1 MQMSRTP
8 KKIETKKTHLQ
19 RLAELA
25 RQRGRIMALPP
36 EKALS
41 EILDHPQPDAL
52 VRSFA
57 EEDFFFLIHDIGH
70 QDSLEILSLASTR
83 QWEYLLDIESW
94 EKDRFNLETLTR
106 WMSLL
111 LKADPSR
118 FLRWVMDEKCEQLE
132 YYLFKTSQVI
142 IREHDQDPSDFG
154 DGFFTFDDVFYVR
167 LPEENREDED
177 DDTDP
182 SDNQDKNDLL
192 TDLLGRMA
200 EADHPFYQKFLLR
213 SAQVIPAE
221 SEEEFFRL
229 RNVRLAEKGFVPFDE
244 AVGIYQSVLLKNLR
258 KREKIIRS
266 GNKEDLFMPVP
277 LNHLAMMDPHQIF
290 CRALSLIRMEDVFDQ
305 IQIEFAGLCNR
316 LMAADPQPVREREVL
331 KTVVKKA
338 CGYLGIGLQRL
349 SGKKTAPDEN
359 RMAAMIRSY
368 PLIDI
373 FRAGYGLAAD
383 LKRQAEDW
391 RKNAWFTRNRLTLH
405 FWGERLMGVIGG
417 LLVKRP
423 LYFDNYKTGVLYRE
437 FETMTDIRRPR
448 AALRRAM
455 AFDDLFSRLSI
466 DLLPPSKQV
475 LITYK
480 NLLLTLWAR
489 RRLGLSAVP
498 EPIPIAQFR
507 PFFADLWE
515 TAESGSA
522 PAVRESHKTDF
533 LCWLAQESGFTE
545 PEISRNLGKA
555 LERLFIEIADEYGS
569 LSPMDLE
576 PRFINLFLLEK

>member
-1 MQMSRTP
+1 MQMTRIP
-8 KKIETKKTHLQ
+8 KKVETQKTHIQ
-19 RLAELA
+19 RMAELA
-25 RQRGRIMALPP
+25 RDRGRILALPP

-41 EILDHPQPDAL
+41 EILDHSQPHAL

-57 EEDFFFLIHDIGH
+57 EEDFFFLVHDIGP
-70 QDSLEILSLASTR
+70 QDSLELLSMASLR

-94 EKDRFNLETLTR
+94 TKDRFNLEALTR

-118 FLRWVMDEKCEQLE
+118 FVRWAMDEKSDQLE
-132 YYLFKTSQVI
+132 YYLFKTSEVI

-167 LPEENREDED
+167 LPEEQQETDEEEPE
-177 DDTDP
+177 TTEEETRH
-182 SDNQDKNDLL
+182 NLV
-192 TDLLGRMA
+192 TDLLGRIA
-200 EADHPFYQKFLLR
+200 EADHPFYQQTLLR
-213 SAQVIPAE
+213 STQVIPAE

-244 AVGIYQSVLLKNLR
+244 AVGIYQSVPLKNLS
-258 KREKIIRS
+258 KREKIIRG
-266 GNKEDLFMPVP
+266 GNKEDMFMPVP
-277 LNHLAMMDPHQIF
+277 LNHLAMMDPGQIF
-290 CRALSLIRMEDVFDQ
+290 CRALSQIRMEDVFDQ
-305 IQIEFAGLCNR
+305 IQIEFAGLCNH
-316 LMAADPQPVREREVL
+316 LIAADPKPVREREAL
-331 KTVVKKA
+331 KAVVKKA
-338 CGYLGIGLQRL
+338 CGYLGIGLRRL
-349 SGKKTAPDEN
+349 SGIKTAPDEN
-359 RMAAMIRSY
+359 RMAAIIRSY

-383 LKRQAEDW
+383 VKRQAEEW
-391 RKNAWFTRNRLTLH
+391 RKNSWFARNRLTLH

-437 FETMTDIRRPR
+437 FETMTDIRRTR

-455 AFDDLFSRLSI
+455 AFDDLFSCLTV
-466 DLLPPSKQV
+466 DLLPPPKQV

-489 RRLGLSAVP
+489 HRLGLSATP
-498 EPIPIAQFR
+498 EPIPMDRFQ
-507 PFFADLWE
+507 PFFIELWE
-515 TAESGSA
+515 IAEAGAA
-522 PAVRESHKTDF
+522 PAVRESHKTEF
-533 LCWLAQESGFTE
+533 LRWLAKESGFTE
-545 PEISRNLGKA
+545 PEISRNLGKS
-555 LERLFIEIADEYGS
+555 LEHLFAEIADEYGR

-576 PRFINLFLLEK
+576 PRFINLFLIGD

>member
-1 MQMSRTP
+1 MQMTRIP
-8 KKIETKKTHLQ
+8 KKVETQKTHVQ
-19 RLAELA
+19 RMAELA
-25 RQRGRIMALPP
+25 RERGRILALPS
-36 EKALS
+36 EKALA

-57 EEDFFFLIHDIGH
+57 EEDFFFLVHDIGH
-70 QDSLEILSLASTR
+70 QDSLELLSLASIR

-94 EKDRFNLETLTR
+94 TKDRFNLEALTR

-111 LKADPSR
+111 LKADPAR
-118 FLRWVMDEKCEQLE
+118 FVPWIMDEKAEQLE
-132 YYLFKTSQVI
+132 YYLFKTSQVV

-154 DGFFTFDDVFYVR
+154 DGFITLDDVFYVR
-167 LPEENREDED
+167 LPEGNRERED

-182 SDNQDKNDLL
+182 SDNEDKNDLL
-192 TDLLGRMA
+192 TDLLGRIA
-200 EADHPFYQKFLLR
+200 EADHPFYQHTLLR

-229 RNVRLAEKGFVPFDE
+229 RNVRLAEKGFQPFDE
-244 AVGIYQSVLLKNLR
+244 AVGIYQSVPVKNLM
-258 KREKIIRS
+258 KREKIIR
-266 GNKEDLFMPVP
+266 GADDQDDFMPVP
-277 LNHLAMMDPHQIF
+277 LNHLAMMNPDQIF

-316 LMAADPQPVREREVL
+316 LMAADPQPVREREAL

-349 SGKKTAPDEN
+349 SGKKTALDEN

-383 LKRQAEDW
+383 LKRQAEEW
-391 RKNAWFTRNRLTLH
+391 RKNAWFARNGLTLH

-437 FETMTDIRRPR
+437 FETMTDIRRTR
-448 AALRRAM
+448 AALRRTM

-466 DLLPPSKQV
+466 DLTQPPKQV

-480 NLLLTLWAR
+480 NLLLTLWVR
-489 RRLGLSAVP
+489 GRLGLSAAP
-498 EPIPIAQFR
+498 EPIPLTQFR
-507 PFFADLWE
+507 PFFTDLWE
-515 TAESGSA
+515 IAEPGRA
-522 PAVRESHKTDF
+522 PVIRESHKADF
-533 LCWLAQESGFTE
+533 LGWLAQESGFTE

-555 LERLFIEIADEYGS
+555 LERLFDEIADEYGR
-569 LSPMDLE
+569 LSPQDLE
-576 PRFINLFLLEK
+576 SRFVNLFLLTQ

>member
-1 MQMSRTP
+1 MTRIP
-8 KKIETKKTHLQ
+8 KKVETQKTHIQ
-19 RLAELA
+19 RMAELA
-25 RQRGRIMALPP
+25 RDRGRILALPP
-36 EKALS
+36 ENALS
-41 EILDHPQPDAL
+41 EILDHPQPHAL

-57 EEDFFFLIHDIGH
+57 EEDFFFLVHDIGP
-70 QDSLEILSLASTR
+70 QDSLELLSMASLR

-94 EKDRFNLETLTR
+94 TKDRFNLEALTR

-118 FLRWVMDEKCEQLE
+118 FVRWAMDEKSDQLE
-132 YYLFKTSQVI
+132 YYLFKTSEVI

-167 LPEENREDED
+167 LPEEQQETDEEDPEASSEE
-177 DDTDP
+177 T
-182 SDNQDKNDLL
+182 KNNLL
-192 TDLLGRMA
+192 TDLLGRIA
-200 EADHPFYQKFLLR
+200 EADHPFYQQTLLR
-213 SAQVIPAE
+213 STQVIPAE

-244 AVGIYQSVLLKNLR
+244 AVGIYQPVPLKNLS
-258 KREKIIRS
+258 KREKIIRG
-266 GNKEDLFMPVP
+266 GNKEDMFMPVP
-277 LNHLAMMDPHQIF
+277 LNHLAMMDPDQIF
-290 CRALSLIRMEDVFDQ
+290 CRALSLIRMDDVFDE

-316 LMAADPQPVREREVL
+316 LMAADPQPVRERDAL

-373 FRAGYGLAAD
+373 FRAGYGLTAD
-383 LKRQAEDW
+383 LKRKAEDW
-391 RKNAWFTRNRLTLH
+391 RKKSWFARNRLSLH

-437 FETMTDIRRPR
+437 FETMTDIRRTR

-455 AFDDLFSRLSI
+455 AFDDLFSCLSMNLS
-466 DLLPPSKQV
+466 DPPQQI

-489 RRLGLSAVP
+489 RRMGLSAAP
-498 EPIPIAQFR
+498 EPIPMAQFQ
-507 PFFADLWE
+507 PFFADLWKTVE
-515 TAESGSA
+515 PGA
-522 PAVRESHKTDF
+522 PPEVRESHKADF
-533 LCWLAQESGFTE
+533 LGWLAQESGFTE
-545 PEISRNLGKA
+545 PEISHNLGKA
-555 LERLFIEIADEYGS
+555 LERLFNEIADEYGR
-569 LSPMDLE
+569 LSPRDLE
-576 PRFINLFLLEK
+576 PRFVNLFLLEK